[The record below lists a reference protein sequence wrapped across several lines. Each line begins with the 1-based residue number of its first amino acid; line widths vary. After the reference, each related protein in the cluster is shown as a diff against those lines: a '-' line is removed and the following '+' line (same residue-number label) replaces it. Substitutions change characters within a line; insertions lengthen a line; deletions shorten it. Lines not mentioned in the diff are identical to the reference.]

1 MPDITNTLAAPIA
14 DDLLSVE
21 AGELRLVA
29 SREHASGRIVFPPR
43 ALDDDRFDR
52 VLLGTRGKL
61 WSWTIQ
67 RFRPKSPPYAGP
79 DAFEPYAVGYIEL
92 EGQLVIEARLTG
104 VPFDQLH
111 IGMDMQLVPLPFTL
125 ASGLERTT
133 FAFTSS
139 MGDAA

>member
-1 MPDITNTLAAPIA
+1 MPDTTNTLAAPIA

-29 SREHASGRIVFPPR
+29 SREQASGRIVFPPR

-67 RFRPKSPPYAGP
+67 RFRPKSPPYA
-79 DAFEPYAVGYIEL
+79 VGYIGL

-104 VPFDQLH
+104 VPFDQLQ
-111 IGMDMQLVPLPFTL
+111 IGMDMRLVPLPFTL
-125 ASGLERTT
+125 ASGVERTT
-133 FAFTSS
+133 FAFTSI

>member
-1 MPDITNTLAAPIA
+1 MPDTTNTLAAPIA

-29 SREHASGRIVFPPR
+29 SREQASGRIVFPPR

-104 VPFDQLH
+104 VPFDQLQ
-111 IGMDMQLVPLPFTL
+111 IGMDMRLVPLPFTL
-125 ASGLERTT
+125 ASGVERTT